1 MVDFEPDASYVV
13 HKTDVLKNYLDYT
26 DSHGET
32 IQNITL
38 ITNDLDRGWSIECVS
53 KSGEEVM
60 DIISPTIFDQ
70 LIKDGVL
77 EEM

>member
-1 MVDFEPDASYVV
+1 MVEFQTDASYVV

-26 DSHGET
+26 EDHGDT
-32 IQNITL
+32 IQYITL
-38 ITNDLDRGWSIECVS
+38 ISNELDRGWSIECVS
-53 KSGEEVM
+53 DSGEEVM